1 MLWKILLP
9 VLIAVSIVAG
19 VVYYQNTKAP
29 KTTPQASQS
38 PATQQPSVQTY
49 TNTKY
54 NYSVQYPGVWEIQT
68 YPDTQTGANFF
79 LKDSGGNFQS
89 TIATIAVQGRT
100 GNGYGMPIADYAK
113 IAASS
118 EIQNYGKLD
127 SIKEVKTSSGL
138 TGYETRWIVQ
148 SISILDDNGKLAPI
162 TTSASLPITYF
173 QIPGD
178 DKHTL
183 QVTLE
188 NSEYEDVYNNLIR
201 TVAFT
206 K

>member
-1 MLWKILLP
+1 MVWKILLP
-9 VLIAVSIVAG
+9 ILIAASIIAG
-19 VVYYQNTKAP
+19 IVYYQNTKAP
-29 KTTPQASQS
+29 KTAPQTSPLPVAQS
-38 PATQQPSVQTY
+38 ALQTY

-54 NYSVQYPGVWEIQT
+54 GYSVQYPSVWETQVF
-68 YPDTQTGANFF
+68 PDTQTGANFF

-89 TIATIAVQGRT
+89 TIATIAVQDRS
-100 GNGYGMPIADYAK
+100 GNGYGIPLAEYAK

-127 SIKEVKTSSGL
+127 SIKEVKTASGL

-148 SISILDDNGKLAPI
+148 SISVLDDNGKLAPI

-188 NSEYEDVYNNLIR
+188 NNEYEGAYNNLIR
-201 TVAFT
+201 TVAFAQ
-206 K
+206 